1 MDIIKEAKNVFNI
14 EIEALEKTREAL
26 DDSFEK
32 ILLKIVNC
40 TGKVI
45 LTGMG
50 KSGHIASKIAATFS
64 SLGTSAFFMHP
75 AEALHGDLGMISEND
90 IVIAISYSGESEEIT
105 RIIPNIKLI
114 GATLISI
121 TGNKNST
128 LAKLSDITQTLP
140 EFSEACYLGLAPTSS
155 TTAVLCYGDA
165 LAVVASKIYE
175 FNNADF
181 GKFHPSGTLGKRLI
195 LKVKDL
201 MSVGENNAIVE
212 QDTLLEDAVVQLS
225 KKGLGIVSVVDQLGN
240 LVGVITDGD
249 LRRQME
255 KKANI
260 YKLHVKDVM
269 SKNPVVVSKDI
280 LAVEALKILK
290 DCNISSMPVCEDNKV
305 IGTVRIQDII
315 SVGIV

>member
-1 MDIIKEAKNVFNI
+1 
-14 EIEALEKTREAL
+14 
-26 DDSFEK
+26 
-32 ILLKIVNC
+32 
-40 TGKVI
+40 
-45 LTGMG
+45 
-50 KSGHIASKIAATFS
+50 
-64 SLGTSAFFMHP
+64 MHP

-128 LAKLSDITQTLP
+128 LANSSDITQTLP

-165 LAVVASKIYE
+165 LAVVASKIYG

-201 MSVGENNAIVE
+201 MSVDENNAIIE
-212 QDTLLEDAVVQLS
+212 QDNLLDEAVVQLS
-225 KKGLGIVSVVDQLGN
+225 KK
-240 LVGVITDGD
+240 D
-249 LRRQME
+249 LE
-255 KKANI
+255 
-260 YKLHVKDVM
+260 
-269 SKNPVVVSKDI
+269 
-280 LAVEALKILK
+280 
-290 DCNISSMPVCEDNKV
+290 
-305 IGTVRIQDII
+305 
-315 SVGIV
+315 

>member
-1 MDIIKEAKNVFNI
+1 M
-14 EIEALEKTREAL
+14 
-26 DDSFEK
+26 
-32 ILLKIVNC
+32 
-40 TGKVI
+40 
-45 LTGMG
+45 
-50 KSGHIASKIAATFS
+50 
-64 SLGTSAFFMHP
+64 
-75 AEALHGDLGMISEND
+75 
-90 IVIAISYSGESEEIT
+90 
-105 RIIPNIKLI
+105 
-114 GATLISI
+114 
-121 TGNKNST
+121 
-128 LAKLSDITQTLP
+128 
-140 EFSEACYLGLAPTSS
+140 GLAPTSS